1 MRNPAVSV
9 RDDLVARPHNVLA
22 GAYFDLARPGKTGE
36 QLGDIDRAARKRA
49 DRLGNRRA
57 FFLAHRIERDCA
69 CRDRRRVA
77 VLHPQDDALPWGRGR
92 QAGVA
97 VGGPCIGVVGAG
109 QGAVYD
115 KAALAKGVEGV
126 FDDIVPGCARDMD
139 KELPGEIAELEARAH
154 LAAID
159 RQRSDCVSGAL
170 APFGDDLAIAV
181 EQRQPA
187 RDLGGAVAGPV
198 IDRDH
203 AAMQRPG
210 VAEQRKIGR
219 EIEGVEIGAAVGQAL
234 LGYPHPIEAQHLRA
248 GRQIA
253 L

>member
-1 MRNPAVSV
+1 MKAGVEA
-9 RDDLVARPHNVLA
+9 DL
-22 GAYFDLARPGKTGE
+22 
-36 QLGDIDRAARKRA
+36 
-49 DRLGNRRA
+49 
-57 FFLAHRIERDCA
+57 
-69 CRDRRRVA
+69 RV
-77 VLHPQDDALPWGRGR
+77 DDALRGHGLGVVGDHALEVRARLHRLRDRPVDGQELRQIRVLIGGGGR

-198 IDRDH
+198 IDRDY

-234 LGYPHPIEAQHLRA
+234 LGYPHPIEAQHLRP